1 MKKQL
6 IIAII
11 LIAFNNIPI
20 THAQQINYSAYQPY
34 DIRNSD
40 MSVVGKVNG
49 KLYTFRSLNSE
60 YFLDAYNSDMS
71 IQATVILDFFPEKIE
86 NIQFI
91 PFEQQMI
98 VLYQAVD
105 GTQITQYAAL
115 LDDHGRLLKGPLK
128 IDVKKSGFFGSNN
141 REYFATAVSEDRKQ
155 IVVYNTKTK
164 RKNITFT
171 TYWLDP
177 LQLKITK
184 RQKLSFDGGEYITH
198 GKGMISNAGRFYLP
212 VYSQIGNRNFSDEYE
227 LLSIKQEDPGFK
239 TIGLPLNDNYLEY
252 PYQRI
257 DNINNKIYVGAFF
270 STQKNGNNDGAIAA
284 AYDMNTD
291 SLQYIKS
298 IPFNEQLRAET
309 GIRRKQKALNEFKIN
324 QLIIKNDG
332 GFVLIAE
339 ESYMT
344 TRNSYLPGMGFYS
357 FYYSPMM
364 TQSIREYHFN
374 DIIALSYN
382 ANGEMEWHSIIHKE
396 QYSQEDGGIF
406 SSYTML
412 NTGGG
417 LGFLFN
423 DFDTRR
429 SRIQL
434 SSIDASGKISNGF
447 MDTGSNDDPDWL
459 PRMGKQV
466 DSREIVVPCLH
477 KKQICFAKIVL

>member
-1 MKKQL
+1 M
-6 IIAII
+6 
-11 LIAFNNIPI
+11 
-20 THAQQINYSAYQPY
+20 
-34 DIRNSD
+34 
-40 MSVVGKVNG
+40 
-49 KLYTFRSLNSE
+49 
-60 YFLDAYNSDMS
+60 
-71 IQATVILDFFPEKIE
+71 
-86 NIQFI
+86 
-91 PFEQQMI
+91 
-98 VLYQAVD
+98 
-105 GTQITQYAAL
+105 
-115 LDDHGRLLKGPLK
+115 
-128 IDVKKSGFFGSNN
+128 
-141 REYFATAVSEDRKQ
+141 
-155 IVVYNTKTK
+155 
-164 RKNITFT
+164 
-171 TYWLDP
+171 
-177 LQLKITK
+177 
-184 RQKLSFDGGEYITH
+184 
-198 GKGMISNAGRFYLP
+198 
-212 VYSQIGNRNFSDEYE
+212 
-227 LLSIKQEDPGFK
+227 
-239 TIGLPLNDNYLEY
+239 NDNYLEY

-291 SLQYIKS
+291 SLQYIKF
-298 IPFNEQLRAET
+298 IPFNEQLRTET
-309 GIRRKQKALNEFKIN
+309 GIHRKQKALNEFKIN

-332 GFVLIAE
+332 GFVLVAE

-364 TQSIREYHFN
+364 AQSIREYHFN

-382 ANGEMEWHSIIHKE
+382 ANGETEWHSIIHKE

-447 MDTGSNDDPDWL
+447 MDTGSNEDPDWL

-477 KKQICFAKIVL
+477 KKQICFAKIVI